1 MTALR
6 FFIVLLVFAL
16 SVNADV
22 RMEPWNVDAV
32 RAGLERDDAYLPYPT
47 YQQRGIWETWRESD
61 SFADDYAGILEDAS
75 KLARQDPPFL
85 RATDYLDFQ
94 RTGRRTL
101 YQNIL
106 SQRSR
111 FLNTLA
117 LAECLQGEGKFI
129 DPLIDILWAYC
140 EESDWSLPAH
150 TDGLVDFDNPPID
163 LRATVTAADMAFY
176 AYIFGDA
183 LPERVQKRIRFE
195 LERRIFSPYEKRNE
209 FFWLT
214 STHNWNSVCNG
225 NIITAALY
233 QIDDPDRLARI
244 VTKAQNAMTHYLN
257 GFGKDGGTAE
267 GLGYWSYGFS
277 YYVEAG
283 KALRNYSK
291 GRLDLFAPPIVRDVS
306 LLPMRV
312 ELSPMRYPSFSDG
325 GDRYRFSA
333 SLLSYLADVYQSDQL
348 RAFAARYRDENLSVS
363 SVDSLVK
370 MMIDTDLPAPSEKVD
385 YEAFTFLGG
394 IQWMISRVEP
404 QNPMGFVVA
413 AKGGRNDEPH
423 NHNDVGSFIV
433 HYKGESVLTDLGA
446 AVYDRGFFSN
456 KRYEYWAARSMGH
469 PVPLVNGKEQFADS
483 GTDAV
488 VEAKHEDGFDLL
500 QSDIT
505 AAYPADAGLKQLLR
519 TVKVLRDGEGAVE
532 VTDQANFNEPPG
544 SFETALMT
552 YAEVERIDKT
562 TLVVRAEQGA
572 LRVQVLTEGA
582 AIHIDEYDAR
592 EAKLRVG
599 SDRPMFRRIAIRAMD
614 VQAQTQLHYRIEP
627 MK

>member
-1 MTALR
+1 MTAVR
-6 FFIVLLVFAL
+6 FWLLPFLFVLTA
-16 SVNADV
+16 NAEV
-22 RMEPWNVDAV
+22 RMEPWNAETV
-32 RAGLERDDAYLPYPT
+32 RAGLEREEAYHPYPT
-47 YQQRGIWETWRESD
+47 YQQREAWERWREMD
-61 SFADDYAGILEDAS
+61 VFADDYAQILEDAA

-85 RATDYLDFQ
+85 RASDYLDYQ

-106 SQRSR
+106 SQRHR
-111 FLNTLA
+111 FLATLA
-117 LAECLQGEGKFI
+117 LAECLQGEGKFL

-150 TDGLVDFDNPPID
+150 TDGLVNFDNPPID
-163 LRATVTAADMAFY
+163 LRATVTAAEMAFY

-183 LPERVQKRIRFE
+183 LPERVQMRIRFE
-195 LERRIFSPYEKRNE
+195 LERRIFSPYEKQDD

-225 NIITAALY
+225 NIVTAALY
-233 QIDDPDRLARI
+233 QIDDADRLARI

-283 KALRNYSK
+283 KALRNYSN
-291 GRLDLFAPPIVRDVS
+291 GRLDLFAPPIVRDVA

-312 ELSPMRYPSFSDG
+312 ELSPMKYPSFSDG

-333 SLLSYLADVYQSDQL
+333 PLLSYLADVYQSEAL
-348 RAFAARYRDENLSVS
+348 RTFAARYRDENLSVS
-363 SVDSLVK
+363 SVDGLVK
-370 MMIDTDLPAPSEKVD
+370 MMVDTDLPEPSDSVH
-385 YEAFTFLGG
+385 YEPFTFLSG
-394 IQWMISRVEP
+394 IQWMISRVDP
-404 QNPMGFVVA
+404 QDPMGLVVA
-413 AKGGRNDEPH
+413 AKGGRNNEPH

-433 HYKGESVLTDLGA
+433 HYKGESILTDLGA
-446 AVYDRGFFSN
+446 AVYDRGFFSS
-456 KRYEYWAARSMGH
+456 KRYEYWAARSLGH
-469 PVPLVNGKEQFADS
+469 PVPLVNGKEQRDGG
-483 GTDAV
+483 GTEAV
-488 VEAKHEDGFDLL
+488 AAATHDVGVDVL

-505 AAYPADAGLKQLLR
+505 SAYPAEAGLKQLVR
-519 TVKVLRDGEGAVE
+519 TVKVLRDGKGVVE
-532 VTDQANFNEPPG
+532 VIDQAEFNEKPE

-552 YAEVERIDKT
+552 YAEVERVDKT
-562 TLVVRAEQGA
+562 TLVVRGTQGA

-582 AIHIDEYDAR
+582 AIHIDEHDAR
-592 EAKLRVG
+592 ESKLRVG

-614 VQAQTQLHYRIEP
+614 AQAQTQLHYRIEP
-627 MK
+627 MD